1 MREEGTKNVM
11 KAHMRVANGGY
22 RDAKVF
28 APMRLEVSR
37 AHVRFSP
44 GVASEELWIDAECG
58 FEAKAFVSPK
68 MPFGCTH
75 AAVGNALA
83 TYKQRSSRGN
93 WGS

>member
-58 FEAKAFVSPK
+58 FEAKALVSPN
-68 MPFGCTH
+68 H
-75 AAVGNALA
+75 AVWLYA
-83 TYKQRSSRGN
+83 YRRRQRARN
-93 WGS
+93 V